1 MVWIRPI
8 QIKKPWR
15 LTNKIRRKLQTA
27 RLAMIALYSA
37 LTLTMMFSCS
47 FASFADTVQKP
58 KPLMNAKT
66 EPYIDDNEIKG
77 FRITRILEN
86 SVYDKAG
93 LLENDI
99 IQSINGKALQN
110 AASTVAL
117 LKTLKS
123 NDTVTLKILR
133 GGAEIELTLE
143 PQKIQ

>member
-1 MVWIRPI
+1 
-8 QIKKPWR
+8 
-15 LTNKIRRKLQTA
+15 
-27 RLAMIALYSA
+27 
-37 LTLTMMFSCS
+37 MMFSCS